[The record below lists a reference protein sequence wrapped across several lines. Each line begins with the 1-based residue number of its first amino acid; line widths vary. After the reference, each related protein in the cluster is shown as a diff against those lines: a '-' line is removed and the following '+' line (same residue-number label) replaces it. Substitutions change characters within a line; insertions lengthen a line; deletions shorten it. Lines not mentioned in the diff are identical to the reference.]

1 MIRPTQQSLSF
12 SHNFR
17 TLITWTLLH
26 FNGQPVQ
33 VFALASPSSTVQQA
47 ALRRQSSPLSTPA
60 TPPSPN
66 CSLIALWPNPCL
78 VVPTPP
84 SPTDAYLPYFSKI
97 ALLSEAELSRLLPL
111 PPRNRSFPHA
121 CKNSPRLYAPK
132 PPSVIQTHTVNT
144 TLGGA
149 FWPQSPTPSGIS
161 VAAAP
166 VRVAH
171 ETWGGARSP
180 PPSPTGRSG
189 PTPSGASRSPSP
201 LPLPLT
207 RRGAAHVRRGTED
220 LP

>member
-1 MIRPTQQSLSF
+1 MSDSLSTALAPPGRLGATRGQRPRGHQKTTTVWKQCPLWFPSATGAWYVHLFDNKEGSQCFQSLAPHFLIRPTQQSLSF

-121 CKNSPRLYAPK
+121 CGYMPR
-132 PPSVIQTHTVNT
+132 
-144 TLGGA
+144 
-149 FWPQSPTPSGIS
+149 
-161 VAAAP
+161 
-166 VRVAH
+166 
-171 ETWGGARSP
+171 
-180 PPSPTGRSG
+180 
-189 PTPSGASRSPSP
+189 SRHP
-201 LPLPLT
+201 
-207 RRGAAHVRRGTED
+207 
-220 LP
+220 